1 MLTARRLQATGKIA
15 ADCVKGG
22 LNLRRKPLHRRNRSE
37 RDQRDNKGVLYQILT
52 FVCAHQVV
60 ELQVEAKKHLV
71 HLCLPLM
78 AMQDRYPP
86 LNARIRTSLGQYTLL
101 RRMGTLDSQPR
112 ET

>member
-1 MLTARRLQATGKIA
+1 
-15 ADCVKGG
+15 
-22 LNLRRKPLHRRNRSE
+22 
-37 RDQRDNKGVLYQILT
+37 
-52 FVCAHQVV
+52 V